1 MWIDAGFE
9 GGNIVVDGV
18 EGDRVRLSLRPD
30 AGGVHRQWF
39 HFRVLGA
46 AGRRLEV
53 SLHGLRGT
61 SFPEGWAACRP
72 VVSADLQAWRRVDA
86 VCAGD
91 GDTLSFVLEPAG
103 DLLAVAY
110 FAPYDSADLARL
122 LAFATAHGA
131 SVRSLGR
138 TPDGRALPVIA
149 VGPADGRPVVWVTAR
164 QHPGETMAS
173 HWVEGFVRRWLDRAD
188 PLARV
193 AAGQVALR
201 VVPLANPDGAARGHI
216 RTNALGT
223 DLNRAWA
230 AADAAAAPEVAAIR
244 AAMDET
250 GVSLAI
256 DVHGDEVL
264 PWVFFAPAEALPGR
278 RAPRL
283 GLQASFTAACVAHGP
298 SVQTVNGYRLYD
310 GDGTPNPSMGSNAL
324 AARYGCAALT
334 LEMPFQDDAQD
345 PCPREGW
352 SPARCARL
360 GAAMVG
366 AVAAVVGELDA
377 PGQAEGR

>member
-18 EGDRVRLSLRPD
+18 DGDRVRLSLRPD

-46 AGRRLEV
+46 AGRRVEV
-53 SLHGLRGT
+53 SLHGLAGS
-61 SFPEGWAACRP
+61 SFPEGWASCRP
-72 VVSADLQAWRRVDA
+72 VVSADLRAWARVPAVWDA
-86 VCAGD
+86 GAD
-91 GDTLSFVLEPAG
+91 ALRFVLEPAG
-103 DLLAVAY
+103 DVLGVAY
-110 FAPYDSADLARL
+110 FAPYDGADLATL
-122 LAFATAHGA
+122 LAFAAAHGA
-131 SVRSLGR
+131 SVGSLGV
-138 TPDGRALPVIA
+138 TPDGRALPVVS
-149 VGPADGRPVVWVTAR
+149 VGPADGRPVLWVTAR

-173 HWVEGFVRRWLDRAD
+173 FWVEGFLRRWLDRAD

-193 AAGQVALR
+193 AAGRVALR
-201 VVPLANPDGAARGHI
+201 LVPLANPDGAARGHI

-230 AADAAAAPEVAAIR
+230 SADPAAAPEVAAIR

-250 GVSLAI
+250 GVSLAL

-278 RAPRL
+278 RPPRL
-283 GLQASFTAACVAHGP
+283 DVQAAFTAACVAHGP
-298 SVQTVNGYRLYD
+298 SVQTVNGYRLFD
-310 GDGTPNPSMGSNAL
+310 GDGSPNPTMGSNAL

-366 AVAAVVGELDA
+366 AVAAVADRLGP
-377 PGQAEGR
+377 PGRAGA